1 MSFDESLS
9 PEELREAVR
18 LTFRSEGWVKVILP
32 QLQERLTQARDKLES
47 RNRDIEEIR
56 EIQGEI
62 RVLRDFVDDPISVF
76 KVTK

>member
-1 MSFDESLS
+1 VTFDESLS

-18 LTFRSEGWVKVILP
+18 LTFRSEGWTKVILP

-47 RNRDIEEIR
+47 RHRDIDEIR
-56 EIQGEI
+56 GLQGEI

-76 KVTK
+76 KVTR